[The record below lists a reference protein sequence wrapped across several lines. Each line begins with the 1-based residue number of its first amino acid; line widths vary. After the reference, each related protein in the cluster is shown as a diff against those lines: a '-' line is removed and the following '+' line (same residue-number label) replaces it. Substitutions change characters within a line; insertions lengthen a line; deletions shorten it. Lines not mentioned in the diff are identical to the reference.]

1 MKRLSTLALVAVVV
15 ATGISCGDKT
25 PSGPSGPSG
34 PGDLQVRLTAPVGA
48 LDSAIELTISG
59 PAPLTG
65 VTAGSGLRIFQG
77 QLGGSSTNVALIGPL
92 RNGAVILTIGV
103 QDLAQL
109 TQYHGTIS
117 GVALPNY
124 QLRNL
129 PGGYALALI
138 RLPDPFRRQR
148 PH

>member
-1 MKRLSTLALVAVVV
+1 MRRLLGLALLVALI

-25 PSGPSGPSG
+25 PSGPSG

-65 VTAGSGLRIFQG
+65 VTAGSGLRLFQG
-77 QLGGSSTNVALIGPL
+77 QLGGSSANVALIGPL

-109 TQYHGTIS
+109 SQYHGTIS
-117 GVALPNY
+117 GVASPTY
-124 QLRNL
+124 QLRTL
-129 PGGYALALI
+129 PGGYALALL
-138 RLPDPFRRQR
+138 R
-148 PH
+148 

>member
-1 MKRLSTLALVAVVV
+1 MRRLLGLALLVALI

-25 PSGPSGPSG
+25 PSGPSG

-92 RNGAVILTIGV
+92 GNGAVILTIGV

-109 TQYHGTIS
+109 SQYHGTIS

>member
-1 MKRLSTLALVAVVV
+1 MRRLLGLALLVALI

-34 PGDLQVRLTAPVGA
+34 PGDLQVRLIAPVGA

-65 VTAGSGLRIFQG
+65 VTAGSGLRLFQG

-109 TQYHGTIS
+109 SQYSGTIN
-117 GVALPNY
+117 GVALPTY
-124 QLRNL
+124 QLRTL
-129 PGGYALALI
+129 PGGYALALL
-138 RLPDPFRRQR
+138 R
-148 PH
+148 